1 MSHELDSSKQITSLL
16 IDRQV
21 PEFVREEHPLFISF
35 MEAYYEFL
43 ETEQGTQNNDLVK
56 VSKDMRRKSDVDDS
70 IEAFENSFMNTFAN
84 LIPKDA
90 IVDKSFLIKN
100 ILPLYLAKG
109 NEKSFK
115 LLFRLLFSEN
125 ADVRFP
131 KDEILRASDGEYTI
145 EQVVRIR
152 DAVSTFYVGDGTTK
166 IFKLAQSVE
175 ANQTV
180 VRINGVR
187 QYTGFIVRRENKT
200 IEFTTAP
207 SLNDDIRVEYANFNE
222 SVLTNRKIRGAT
234 SNATAIIEQS
244 VPRLL
249 EAQRSIELFVNRKTL
264 LGTFNQREQILTDI
278 VDENN
283 NLINVSCNTTSS
295 LESIRV
301 IEGGTGYNIG
311 DPVTI
316 TAGGF
321 EQEGAA
327 EVSVV
332 RSGFTDNATVHF
344 GGAGFRTSDLVVGT
358 SGNAQTTFAVTS
370 VGTGVL
376 NQQNTFTLS
385 TTRIDEIDVNQDLTS
400 SDYGFIANVIA
411 GSGTTGLS
419 GIVLDTVSGNSGLL
433 EYEER
438 IVSNIANLQQFANST
453 IRPVFHYVS
462 GNSFTGDLQLDEIYV
477 GDGLTGNIANF
488 TFEQV
493 QVGLNEGTGTLGW
506 QTSTGNTN
514 TYSDVTFTD
523 MANTS
528 TFTHGRWNML
538 VDRNTPSNNT
548 GVGFDGTG
556 EGNSIVIP
564 PGGPPVEIQEIYVYA
579 ETSTVGHPSANFW
592 FRGPF
597 IQLGAKPSFRY
608 KVARFGDT
616 IGTLRVYFDV
626 TSNALGGGEN
636 VSTRIVDC
644 LQDET
649 LTDLGPIDGLVL
661 LTSNATGNVI
671 SFDSDGPGL
680 DSGGG
685 VIRIKPFRSLGRF
698 RINNGGTG
706 YQPADEI
713 IFTNTGTGFGS
724 AAAVKSVA
732 ANGAITEIEF
742 QPSRIAGNGNVT
754 SVLNEVVGV
763 GTSFNTELTVGDEI
777 IINNESRYVNV
788 VTNATHITTN
798 TNFDNDTSVIRK
810 IGAYRR
816 HIIGGQNYTENVFPT
831 LGVHSYSGGGSG
843 ANIEI
848 SAAMA
853 DQEQIS
859 ATSNGVTGVVE
870 QIRITE
876 PGLGYQAVPTIDLTT
891 KGDGLATAEA
901 QIQTALRSF
910 PGRWTSSKGIIS
922 ASERKLQGL
931 DYYQD
936 YIYVTN
942 VPVEFSKYKSILK
955 GLVHPAG
962 YKNYAEFD
970 VTKVVDAQIV
980 TSQNISNTLAG
991 TVNVTSNSVY
1001 VTGSNTRFVTVT
1013 NTSGNLVN
1021 TGTKVVVNNEIRTVN
1036 TVISNTNVEVTV
1048 AFTSNATS
1056 QSIIIL
1062 V

>member
-1 MSHELDSSKQITSLL
+1 MSHELDSSKQLTSLL

-166 IFKLAQSVE
+166 IFKLAQAVE

-180 VRINGVR
+180 VKINGVR

-207 SLNDDIRVEYANFNE
+207 SLNDDVRVEYANFNE

-332 RSGFTDNATVHF
+332 RSGFTDNATIHF
-344 GGAGFRTSDLVVGT
+344 GGAGFRVSDLVVGT

-385 TTRIDEIDVNQDLTS
+385 TTRIDEIDVDQALTS
-400 SDYGFIANVIA
+400 SDYGFLANVI
-411 GSGTTGLS
+411 SGTGGATGLS
-419 GIVLDTVSGNSGLL
+419 GIVLDSVSGNSGLYG
-433 EYEER
+433 YEER
-438 IVSNIANLQQFANST
+438 VVSNTANLQQFANST

-462 GNSFTGDLQLDEIYV
+462 GNSFTGDIQLDEIYV

-488 TFEQV
+488 TFESINI
-493 QVGLNEGTGTLGW
+493 GTNEAINVYGW
-506 QTSTGNTN
+506 QTSTGNIN
-514 TYSDVTFTD
+514 NYSSVTFTD
-523 MANTS
+523 MSPLPTTTVS
-528 TFTHGRWNML
+528 RWNRL
-538 VDRNTPSNNT
+538 AGATPSSNT
-548 GVGFDGTG
+548 GVPFDATA
-556 EGNSIVIP
+556 
-564 PGGPPVEIQEIYVYA
+564 GGAWYVYA
-579 ETSTVGHPSANFW
+579 ETSSIGHPFANFW

-597 IQLGAKPSFRY
+597 ITLGSAPTFKY
-608 KVARFGDT
+608 KVARFGST
-616 IGTLRVYFDV
+616 IGTLEVYFDV

-649 LTDLGPIDGLVL
+649 LEDLGPIDGLVL

-671 SFDSDGPGL
+671 SFDSEGPGI
-680 DSGGG
+680 DSSGR

-742 QPSRIAGNGNVT
+742 QPSRIAGNANVT

-798 TNFDNDTSVIRK
+798 TNFDNSTSVVRK
-810 IGAYRR
+810 VGAFRR

-853 DQEQIS
+853 DQEQIA

-1001 VTGSNTRFVTVT
+1001 VTGSNTRFVTVK
-1013 NTSGNLVN
+1013 NTAGNLVN

-1048 AFTSNATS
+1048 AFTSNATA
-1056 QSIIIL
+1056 QSITIL

>member
-1 MSHELDSSKQITSLL
+1 MSHELDSSKQLTSLL

-166 IFKLAQSVE
+166 IFKLAQAVE

-180 VRINGVR
+180 VKINGVR

-207 SLNDDIRVEYANFNE
+207 SLNDDVRVEYANFNE

-332 RSGFTDNATVHF
+332 RSGFTDNATIHF
-344 GGAGFRTSDLVVGT
+344 GGAGFRVSDLVVGT

-385 TTRIDEIDVNQDLTS
+385 TTRIDEIDVDQALTS
-400 SDYGFIANVIA
+400 SDYGFLANVI
-411 GSGTTGLS
+411 SGTGGATGLS
-419 GIVLDTVSGNSGLL
+419 GIVLDSVSGNSGLYG
-433 EYEER
+433 YEER
-438 IVSNIANLQQFANST
+438 VVSNTANLQQFANST

-462 GNSFTGDLQLDEIYV
+462 GNSFTGDIQLDEIYV

-488 TFEQV
+488 TFESINI
-493 QVGLNEGTGTLGW
+493 GTNEAINVYGW
-506 QTSTGNTN
+506 QTSTGNIN
-514 TYSDVTFTD
+514 NYSSVTFTD
-523 MANTS
+523 MSPLPT
-528 TFTHGRWNML
+528 TTIGRWNRL
-538 VDRNTPSNNT
+538 AGATPSSNT
-548 GVGFDGTG
+548 GVPFDATA
-556 EGNSIVIP
+556 
-564 PGGPPVEIQEIYVYA
+564 GGAWYVYA
-579 ETSTVGHPSANFW
+579 ETSSIGHPFANFW

-597 IQLGAKPSFRY
+597 ITLGSAPTFKY
-608 KVARFGDT
+608 KVARFGST
-616 IGTLRVYFDV
+616 IGTLEVYFDV

-649 LTDLGPIDGLVL
+649 LEDLGPIDGLVL

-671 SFDSDGPGL
+671 SFDSEGPGI
-680 DSGGG
+680 DSSGR

-742 QPSRIAGNGNVT
+742 QPSRIAGNANVT

-798 TNFDNDTSVIRK
+798 TNFDNSTSVVRK
-810 IGAYRR
+810 VGAFRR

-853 DQEQIS
+853 DQEQIA

-1001 VTGSNTRFVTVT
+1001 VTGSNTRFVTVK
-1013 NTSGNLVN
+1013 NTAGNLVN

-1048 AFTSNATS
+1048 AFTSNATA
-1056 QSIIIL
+1056 QSITIL

>member
-1 MSHELDSSKQITSLL
+1 MAHESDTSSLKTSLL
-16 IDRQV
+16 LNQQV

-35 MEAYYEFL
+35 LEAYYEFL
-43 ETEQGTQNNDLVK
+43 ETEQGTQNNDLTK
-56 VSKDMRRKSDVDDS
+56 TAKDLRFIQDVDDS
-70 IEAFENSFMNTFAN
+70 IASFESNFLNTYAN
-84 LIPKDA
+84 LVPKDA
-90 IVDKSFLIKN
+90 VADKAFLIKN
-100 ILPLYLAKG
+100 ILPIYLAKG
-109 NEKSFK
+109 NKKSFDF
-115 LLFRLLFSEN
+115 LFRLLYGEE

-131 KDEILRASDGEYTI
+131 KDEILRASDGEYNV
-145 EQVVRIR
+145 ERVLRLR
-152 DAVSTFYVGDGTTK
+152 DIVATYYVGDGTTN
-166 IFKLAQSVE
+166 IFKLAQPVSEDEISVF
-175 ANQTV
+175 
-180 VRINGVR
+180 INGVK
-187 QYTGFIVRRENKT
+187 QFSTGDSASFHTRKEEKKI
-200 IEFTTAP
+200 IFTSPP
-207 SLNDDIRVEYANFNE
+207 SVNADVRVEYNDFTE
-222 SVLTNRKIRGAT
+222 SVLVSRKVVGAT
-234 SNATAIIEQS
+234 SNASAIVEAS

-249 EAQRSIELFVNRKTL
+249 ESQRSIELFVNRDTL
-264 LGTFNQREQILTDI
+264 LGTFAQGEQILIDI
-278 VDENN
+278 IDDEND
-283 NLINVSCNTTSS
+283 LINISCNTTSS
-295 LESIRV
+295 LEVIRV
-301 IEGGTGYNIG
+301 LEGGTGYNIG

-332 RSGFTDNATVHF
+332 RSGFTDNATIHF

-385 TTRIDEIDVNQDLTS
+385 TTRIDEIDVDQALTS
-400 SDYGFIANVIA
+400 SDYGFLANVIA
-411 GSGTTGLS
+411 GGGTTGLS
-419 GIVLDTVSGNSGLL
+419 GIVLDSVSGNSGLYG
-433 EYEER
+433 YEER
-438 IVSNIANLQQFANST
+438 VVSNTANLQQFANST

-462 GNSFTGDLQLDEIYV
+462 GNSFTGDIQLDEIYV
-477 GDGLTGNIANF
+477 GDGLTGNVANF
-488 TFEQV
+488 TFESINI
-493 QVGLNEGTGTLGW
+493 GTNEAINVYGW
-506 QTSTGNTN
+506 QTSTGNIN
-514 TYSDVTFTD
+514 NYSSVTFTD
-523 MANTS
+523 MSPLPT
-528 TFTHGRWNML
+528 TTPGRWNRL
-538 VDRNTPSNNT
+538 AGSTPSSNT
-548 GVGFDGTG
+548 GVPFDATA
-556 EGNSIVIP
+556 
-564 PGGPPVEIQEIYVYA
+564 GGAWYVYA
-579 ETSTVGHPSANFW
+579 ETSSTGNPFANFW

-597 IQLGAKPSFRY
+597 IQLGSAPTFKY
-608 KVARFGDT
+608 KVARFGST

-671 SFDSDGPGL
+671 SFDSDGPGI
-680 DSGGG
+680 DSGDR
-685 VIRIKPFRSLGRF
+685 VIKIKPFRSLGRF

-742 QPSRIAGNGNVT
+742 QPSRIAGNARVSGT
-754 SVLNEVVGV
+754 LNLVEGF

-777 IINNESRYVNV
+777 IINNESRFVNSI
-788 VTNATHITTN
+788 TDATHLTVNANFTN
-798 TNFDNDTSVIRK
+798 TTTQK
-810 IGAYRR
+810 KLGAYRR

-853 DQEQIS
+853 DQEQIA

-876 PGLGYQAVPTIDLTT
+876 PGLGYRAVPTVDLTT
-891 KGDGLATAEA
+891 SGDGLATAEA
-901 QIQTALRSF
+901 EIQTSLRTF
-910 PGRWTSSKGIIS
+910 PGRWTSSRGIIS

-942 VPVEFSKYKSILK
+942 VPVEFQKYKSILK
-955 GLVHPAG
+955 GLAHPAG
-962 YKNYAEFD
+962 FKNYAEFD
-970 VTKVVDAQIV
+970 LTKNVDIGVDAV
-980 TSQNISNTLAG
+980 VNVSNVLAG
-991 TVNVTSNSVY
+991 TVNVTANSVY
-1001 VTGSNTRFVTVT
+1001 ITGSNTRFVTVK

-1036 TVISNTNVEVTV
+1036 TVISNTNVEVTAV
-1048 AFTSNATS
+1048 FTSNATS
-1056 QSIIIL
+1056 QSIIIIA
-1062 V
+1062 

>member
-1 MSHELDSSKQITSLL
+1 MSHELDSSKQLTSLL

-125 ADVRFP
+125 PDVRFP

-166 IFKLAQSVE
+166 IFKLAQAVE

-344 GGAGFRTSDLVVGT
+344 GGAGFRVSDLVVGT

-385 TTRIDEIDVNQDLTS
+385 TTRIDEIDVNQRLTS
-400 SDYGFIANVIA
+400 NDYGFLANVIT
-411 GSGTTGLS
+411 GGGETGLS
-419 GIVLDTVSGNSGLL
+419 GIVLDTVSGNSGLYG
-433 EYEER
+433 YEER
-438 IVSNIANLQQFANST
+438 VVSNTANLQQFANST

-462 GNSFTGDLQLDEIYV
+462 GNSFTGDIQLDEIYV

-488 TFEQV
+488 TFEFINIGTNEAINV
-493 QVGLNEGTGTLGW
+493 QGW
-506 QTSTGNTN
+506 QTSTGNIN
-514 TYSDVTFTD
+514 NYSSVTFTD
-523 MANTS
+523 MVAGSTS
-528 TFTHGRWNML
+528 TLGRWNQ
-538 VDRNTPSNNT
+538 DTGGTPSSNT
-548 GVGFDGTG
+548 GVPFDATA
-556 EGNSIVIP
+556 
-564 PGGPPVEIQEIYVYA
+564 GGAFYVYA
-579 ETSTVGHPSANFW
+579 ETSGTGTGHPFVNFW

-597 IQLGAKPSFRY
+597 IQLGSAPTFKY

-616 IGTLRVYFDV
+616 IGTLEVYFDV
-626 TSNALGGGEN
+626 TSNATAAGEN

-649 LTDLGPIDGLVL
+649 LEDLGPIDGLVL

-671 SFDSDGPGL
+671 SFDSEGPGI
-680 DSGGG
+680 DSGGR

-706 YQPADEI
+706 YNPADEI

-742 QPSRIAGNGNVT
+742 QPSRVSGNSRVAGT
-754 SVLNEVVGV
+754 LNLLEGF

-777 IINNESRYVNV
+777 IINNESRFVNSITDATQLTV
-788 VTNATHITTN
+788 NANFTN
-798 TNFDNDTSVIRK
+798 TTTKKKV
-810 IGAYRR
+810 GAYRR

-853 DQEQIS
+853 DQEQIA

-1021 TGTKVVVNNEIRTVN
+1021 TGTKVVVNNEIRTIN